1 MSTLASNLAAK
12 GVVPVAGT
20 TAAPSAIPYRTSAP
34 VSTGSLVTALAITA
48 LVLAALIGCVAY
60 ARRRGWLVG
69 VPAGKRMTPDAGI
82 EVRATRRVSMA
93 TTAHVVMY
101 RGLEY
106 LVIESGRGYATTVSP
121 LGAPHTDQNN
131 AP

>member
-1 MSTLASNLAAK
+1 MNTLASNPAAR
-12 GVVPVAGT
+12 
-20 TAAPSAIPYRTSAP
+20 TAAPVSVATGTPAAIPYRTSAP
-34 VSTGSLVTALAITA
+34 ISTGSLATALAITA
-48 LVLAALIGCVAY
+48 LALAALVGCVAY

-69 VPAGKRMTPDAGI
+69 TSTEKRSAPDAGI

-93 TTAHVVMY
+93 STAHVVAY

-106 LVIESGRGYATTVSP
+106 LVIESGRGCTTTAAP
-121 LGAPHTDQNN
+121 LGAPNVEQGS

>member
-1 MSTLASNLAAK
+1 VNTLASNPAAK
-12 GVVPVAGT
+12 TVAPVSVT
-20 TAAPSAIPYRTSAP
+20 TGAPPAIPYRTSAP
-34 VSTGSLVTALAITA
+34 ISTGSLVTALAITA
-48 LVLAALIGCVAY
+48 LVLAALVGCIAY

-69 VPAGKRMTPDAGI
+69 MSAGKRTASDSGI

-93 TTAHVVMY
+93 TTAHVVAY

-106 LVIESGRGYATTVSP
+106 LVIESGRGCATTVAP
-121 LGAPHTDQNN
+121 LGAPHIEQGN

>member
-1 MSTLASNLAAK
+1 MNTLASNPTAET
-12 GVVPVAGT
+12 VAHVSVATG
-20 TAAPSAIPYRTSAP
+20 APAAIPYRTSAP
-34 VSTGSLVTALAITA
+34 ISTGSLVTALAITA
-48 LVLAALIGCVAY
+48 LVLAALVGCIAY

-69 VPAGKRMTPDAGI
+69 MNAGKRTGPDMDI

-93 TTAHVVMY
+93 TTAHVVAY

-106 LVIESGRGYATTVSP
+106 LVVESGRGCATTVAP
-121 LGAPHTDQNN
+121 LGGPDVEQGN